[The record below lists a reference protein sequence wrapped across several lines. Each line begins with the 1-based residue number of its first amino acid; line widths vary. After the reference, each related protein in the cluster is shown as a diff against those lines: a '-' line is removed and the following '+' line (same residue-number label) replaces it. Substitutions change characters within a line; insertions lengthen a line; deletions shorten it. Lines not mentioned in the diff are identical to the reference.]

1 MQIVTVPEQ
10 TVLAA
15 TRQLRLPEVGAFLA
29 ATIPEM
35 EAEARAWRLAFT
47 GPWTF
52 VSHHLPQDET
62 TPFTL
67 RVCRP
72 VDANPASAGRFAIVT
87 LPELACATLEYEGP
101 LSGIY
106 AKGYVPLFDA
116 IFAKGLPLTGEI
128 REVYHVRDT
137 PDSPINQV
145 EIQIGIVPDRGGTT
159 APPSRP
165 TMADAQPAGDG

>member
-15 TRQLRLPEVGAFLA
+15 TRQLRLPEAGAFLT

-52 VSHHLPQDET
+52 VSHNLPQDAT

-67 RVCRP
+67 RICRP
-72 VDANPASAGRFAIVT
+72 VEPDGATTGRFAIVT
-87 LPELACATLEYEGP
+87 LPALACATLEYEGP

-106 AKGYVPLFDA
+106 ARGYVPLLDA
-116 IFAKGLPLTGEI
+116 IFKEGISLTGEI
-128 REVYHVRDT
+128 REVHHVRDT
-137 PDSPINQV
+137 PESPINQV
-145 EIQIGIVPDRGGTT
+145 EIQIGVDT
-159 APPSRP
+159 
-165 TMADAQPAGDG
+165 

>member
-15 TRQLRLPEVGAFLA
+15 TRQLRLPEAGAFLT

-52 VSHHLPQDET
+52 VSHNLPQDAT

-67 RVCRP
+67 RICRP
-72 VDANPASAGRFAIVT
+72 VEPNGATSGRFAIVT
-87 LPELACATLEYEGP
+87 LPA
-101 LSGIY
+101 
-106 AKGYVPLFDA
+106 
-116 IFAKGLPLTGEI
+116 FAPGE
-128 REVYHVRDT
+128 
-137 PDSPINQV
+137 PCDSCRGDVNGD
-145 EIQIGIVPDRGGTT
+145 GIVNFSDLNEVFAAFGNVC
-159 APPSRP
+159 PPIMLP
-165 TMADAQPAGDG
+165 

>member
-15 TRQLRLPEVGAFLA
+15 SRQLRLPEVGAFLA

-52 VSHHLPQDET
+52 VSHQLPQDAT

-67 RVCRP
+67 QICRP
-72 VDANPASAGRFAIVT
+72 VEPNGASAGRFAIVT

-106 AKGYVPLFDA
+106 TKGYVPLFDA
-116 IFAKGLPLTGEI
+116 IFAEGLPLTGEL
-128 REVYHVRDT
+128 REVYHVRDI
-137 PDSPINQV
+137 PESPINQV
-145 EIQIGIVPDRGGTT
+145 EIQIGIAPVRGETIT
-159 APPSRP
+159 PPQAKL
-165 TMADAQPAGDG
+165 ADAPPAGDD